1 MMICKADSIE
11 KYNFGMISDAKEEWV
26 YSRSHHDY
34 VTTDTGFIDGGRKY
48 IRRGGDLETQDHIVC
63 KVLDGEFVSEEENE

>member
-1 MMICKADSIE
+1 ML
-11 KYNFGMISDAKEEWV
+11 F
-26 YSRSHHDY
+26 RS
-34 VTTDTGFIDGGRKY
+34 TTETGFIDGGRKY